1 MKIFD
6 LTNIKIEEKSF
17 KNYDI
22 LDSNFDFKDNLRLLV
37 LTVRVNSGKS
47 NISSIEISNDFKN
60 SKFSFTYSGHKY
72 DVNVSLAGISISPFR
87 IKLLIHNIVR
97 QDIPNGKFKFAL
109 FNISNMILQNT
120 KNMPHGGFRRSLLL
134 FNIENI
140 SWTLEDTRFLEK
152 RDKNDFI
159 LNGLLVSDTISN
171 YSNIKSQMFYICNI
185 ISFITRKDV
194 CCMES
199 YDNDGILIETF
210 EYKAK
215 PFGINEEI
223 INIFAH
229 SPISELIS
237 QGYKIYKDDE
247 KWWSITLSYFKEIR
261 LANSLQPKMILAC
274 VLFERIARKFLPPI
288 EKTIDSNL
296 QRKRTNILKLFDDK
310 LSEILDNWDK
320 GRSKKLFGTIAGW
333 NSSRT
338 LLESMRDLSAIYKV
352 PELFKEMPTIRGA
365 LAHNG
370 IFADNSDFKKNFSV
384 YQELDL
390 FLIIL
395 VLRKFGYEGKFT
407 HPFIQNSE
415 MRFLDVKDLKGN
427 IKLSEFNKMQLS

>member
-1 MKIFD
+1 MNIFD
-6 LTNIKIEEKSF
+6 LSDVKIEEKSF

-22 LDSNFDFKDNLRLLV
+22 LDSDFVFKDNLRLLV
-37 LTVRVNSGKS
+37 LTIRINSAKAK
-47 NISSIEISNDFKN
+47 ISLIEILNDFEN
-60 SKFSFTYSGHKY
+60 SKFTFTYSNYKY
-72 DVNVSLAGISISPFR
+72 DVNISFGLINISSSK
-87 IKLLIHNIVR
+87 INLLVRNIVR
-97 QDIPNGKFKFAL
+97 RDISTGKFKFSL
-109 FNISNMILQNT
+109 FNVSNLILQNT
-120 KNMPHGGFRRSLLL
+120 KHMPCGGVRQSLLL

-140 SWTLEDTRFLEK
+140 SWALEDTRFLEK
-152 RDKNDFI
+152 RDKNNFM
-159 LNGLLVSDTISN
+159 LNGLLASDTISN
-171 YSNIKSQMFYICNI
+171 YSDIKSQMFYICNI

-210 EYKAK
+210 KYKAE
-215 PFGINEEI
+215 PFDINGEI

-229 SPISELIS
+229 SSISEFIS
-237 QGYKIYKDDE
+237 KTYKIYNEDKE
-247 KWWSITLSYFKEIR
+247 WWNITLSYFKEIR
-261 LANSLQPKMILAC
+261 LANSLQAKMILAC
-274 VLFERIARKFLPPI
+274 ILFDRIARKFLPPI

-352 PELFKEMPTIRGA
+352 PELFKGMPQIRGA

-370 IFADNSDFKKNFSV
+370 IFADNSDLEKNLFA

-390 FLIIL
+390 FLVIL

-415 MRFLDVKDLKGN
+415 MSFLDLKELQDN
-427 IKLSEFNKMQLS
+427 IKLSEFNKMQVS

>member
-1 MKIFD
+1 MNIFD
-6 LTNIKIEEKSF
+6 LTDIKIEEKSF

-22 LDSNFDFKDNLRLLV
+22 LDSYFDFKDNLRLLV
-37 LTVRVNSGKS
+37 LTVRINSVKDK
-47 NISSIEISNDFKN
+47 ISSSEISNDFEN
-60 SKFSFTYSGHKY
+60 SKFSFTYSNHKY
-72 DVNVSLAGISISPFR
+72 DVNIALGAISIFPDR

-109 FNISNMILQNT
+109 FNISNRILQNT

-134 FNIENI
+134 FDIENI
-140 SWTLEDTRFLEK
+140 SWILEDTRFLEK
-152 RDKNDFI
+152 RDKNNFI

-171 YSNIKSQMFYICNI
+171 YSDIKHQMFYICNI

-215 PFGINEEI
+215 PFGNDEEI

-229 SPISELIS
+229 SSISEFIS

-247 KWWSITLSYFKEIR
+247 KWWSITLFYFREII
-261 LANSLQPKMILAC
+261 LANSLQAKMILAC
-274 VLFERIARKFLPPI
+274 VLFERIAKKFLPPI
-288 EKTIDSNL
+288 KEIIDSDL
-296 QRKRTNILKLFDDK
+296 QVKKTEILNLFDNK
-310 LSEILDNWDK
+310 LPNILDNWDREK
-320 GRSKKLFGTIAGW
+320 SKNLFGIINGW
-333 NSSRT
+333 NSSRS
-338 LLESMRDLSAIYKV
+338 LNKSMRDLSILYKV
-352 PELFKEMPTIRGA
+352 PKLFKEMSAIRGA
-365 LAHNG
+365 LAHN
-370 IFADNSDFKKNFSV
+370 SDIKKNFSA

-407 HPFIQNSE
+407 HIFIQDTEIQSLNLKELNDDMDLSDFNN
-415 MRFLDVKDLKGN
+415 MRV
-427 IKLSEFNKMQLS
+427 S